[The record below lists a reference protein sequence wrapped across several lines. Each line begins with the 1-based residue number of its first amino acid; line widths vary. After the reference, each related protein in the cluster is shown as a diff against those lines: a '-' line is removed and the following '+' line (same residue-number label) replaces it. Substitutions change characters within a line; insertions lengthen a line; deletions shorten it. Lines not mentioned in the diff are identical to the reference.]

1 MHSATF
7 IAIIQCELINIS
19 AAAIEIYLYT
29 YISRK
34 YNARDTPTFLPEFC
48 IVLQIY
54 AIPFHFLFGKRI
66 SIFSFLAAYFSAPI
80 VCKIYRG
87 KSGGAL

>member
-29 YISRK
+29 YISGK
-34 YNARDTPTFLPEFC
+34 YNARDTPTFFARILHSCANLCNSLSFFIWQEDFYFFISRC
-48 IVLQIY
+48 IL
-54 AIPFHFLFGKRI
+54 
-66 SIFSFLAAYFSAPI
+66 FSAHC
-80 VCKIYRG
+80 VQN
-87 KSGGAL
+87 L